1 MTEIYPLK
9 DIHATGEIGPDIPQG
24 NYLFGIIP
32 DMEKKPI
39 REVLADNIRRYM
51 REIPSVDTQVKLS
64 KRAGISQSSVARVL
78 SGQVDTQISIV
89 AAIADA
95 IGVHAADLLEEA
107 TGKSLLEL
115 DLLKLARLPKTDQE
129 KIKSFADFV
138 FTQATADGTVTIAGQ
153 IKGTS
158 EQEARARRAARQP
171 LSNDSLSIDRDTNH
185 KKKER
190 GAR

>member
-1 MTEIYPLK
+1 MTTLYPLE
-9 DIHATGEIGPDIPQG
+9 DISATGNAAPHIPQR
-24 NYLFGIIP
+24 NCLFGIIS
-32 DMEKKPI
+32 DMEKKLI

-51 REIPSVDTQVKLS
+51 REIPFVDTQVKLS

-95 IGVHAADLLEEA
+95 IGVSAADLLAEPEEKPA
-107 TGKSLLEL
+107 L
-115 DLLKLARLPKTDQE
+115 DLDLMKLARLPKTEQE

-138 FTQATADGTVTIAGQ
+138 FTQAAADGTVTIVGKVKA
-153 IKGTS
+153 TS
-158 EQEARARRAARQP
+158 EQETRARRAARRP
-171 LSNDSLSIDRDTNH
+171 LSNDSLSIDRDAHH

-190 GAR
+190 GAQ